1 MRKQI
6 IASLGLGIALS
17 GLGISNSAYA
27 VEQAPIDITVQK
39 LYYENKED
47 VNYTQ
52 DAAVVSPTQVWSK
65 AQFGDVAFTLYK
77 VDSALVG
84 SESPV
89 KVAQDIQ
96 DALVGNKNLPY
107 GAKEYKGQM
116 SIDDKGVVTFKD
128 VEVGA
133 SYVVVET
140 LHSDKVDLA
149 AKPVFLRVD
158 ADKPG
163 NIKVYLKNKTPKKEE
178 PPKKEESPKKDGT
191 PPPKEEKPKTKVQE
205 FLAKTGLENYQRF
218 LALGIVGFV
227 LALMLVIYKLKTKSD
242 RKK

>member
-89 KVAQDIQ
+89 KVAQEIQ

-149 AKPVFLRVD
+149 AKPVYLRVD
-158 ADKPG
+158 VDKPG

-178 PPKKEESPKKDGT
+178 PPKKDGT

-227 LALMLVIYKLKTKSD
+227 AALMLVIYKIKLKVD
-242 RKK
+242 RKKK

>member
-149 AKPVFLRVD
+149 AKPV
-158 ADKPG
+158 
-163 NIKVYLKNKTPKKEE
+163 
-178 PPKKEESPKKDGT
+178 
-191 PPPKEEKPKTKVQE
+191 
-205 FLAKTGLENYQRF
+205 
-218 LALGIVGFV
+218 
-227 LALMLVIYKLKTKSD
+227 
-242 RKK
+242 

>member
-163 NIKVYLKNKTPKKEE
+163 NIKVYLKNKTPKK
-178 PPKKEESPKKDGT
+178 DGT

-227 LALMLVIYKLKTKSD
+227 LALMLVIYKIKIKSD